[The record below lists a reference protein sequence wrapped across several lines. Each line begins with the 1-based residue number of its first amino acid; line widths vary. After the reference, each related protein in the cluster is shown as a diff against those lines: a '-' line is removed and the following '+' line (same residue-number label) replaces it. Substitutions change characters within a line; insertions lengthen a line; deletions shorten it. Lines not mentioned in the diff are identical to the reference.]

1 MKSALNYFA
10 ASRNAVLPRLGMLIL
25 FCAAALLTGC
35 KSYGPL
41 GAPDFDP
48 TYSRTLEKNEQLL
61 FSSWTEL
68 VDGTYMEAEQEARA
82 SYEGVMLLTNERILF
97 AQWNEKQQRYEPAVW
112 TRYPGIAQTKMHNN
126 ILMQYIAIRAKDDTK
141 FTFMLGMKS
150 VGVAFPLLMEQI
162 GKTQKVPLPASE
174 ATEFEWRSR

>member
-1 MKSALNYFA
+1 MRPAINYSA
-10 ASRNAVLPRLGMLIL
+10 ASRNAVLPRLSLLIL
-25 FCAAALLTGC
+25 FCAAVLLTGC
-35 KSYGPL
+35 KSYGPI
-41 GAPDFDP
+41 GAPDFDSS
-48 TYSRTLEKNEQLL
+48 YSRTLEKNEQLL

-141 FTFMLGMKS
+141 FTFMLGTKS
-150 VGVAFPLLMEQI
+150 VGVAFPILMKQI